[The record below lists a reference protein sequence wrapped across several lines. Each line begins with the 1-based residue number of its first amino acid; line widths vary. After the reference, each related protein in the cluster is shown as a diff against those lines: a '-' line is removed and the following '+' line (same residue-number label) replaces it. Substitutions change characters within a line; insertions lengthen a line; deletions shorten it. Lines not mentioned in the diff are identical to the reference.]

1 LLVFLVAAA
10 LCFAYCIEAK
20 ETHRKHKKAHDSQQK
35 KHMQEI
41 EQKLEALLELE
52 EEIESEMDNE
62 LDDPS
67 AEALEQRMAAEEEAE
82 LPEQEEAYQQFYG
95 EIPQNPCLKVYCGAG
110 RECIISDDGEGICQ
124 CIEEC
129 GGEIDERRMVCSN
142 KNTTWDNDCELYR
155 QRCQCAEGLPG
166 CKSSDNEHLHIDYY
180 GYCQEQ
186 KECEAEELDDFPRR
200 MREWLFNIMR
210 DMADRELLSQHYIS
224 MEKEAE
230 TDQNKKW
237 TNAVVWK
244 WCELDGHP
252 RDSSVSRH
260 ELFPLRA
267 PLFTLE
273 HCISEF
279 LDSCDPDDDHNIT
292 MKEWGACLKLSE
304 ENLDDLES
312 LCEDIRDE

>member
-1 LLVFLVAAA
+1 MKGNILSLFLVAV
-10 LCFAYCIEAK
+10 LCFAYTVEAK
-20 ETHRKHKKAHDSQQK
+20 ETHRKHKKAHEGQNK

-41 EQKLEALLELE
+41 EQKLEELLELE
-52 EEIESEMDNE
+52 DEIQSEMDNE
-62 LDDPS
+62 LDDP
-67 AEALEQRMAAEEEAE
+67 EAEENEQKWATEEEE
-82 LPEQEEAYQQFYG
+82 LEAYVQLYG
-95 EIPQNPCLKVYCGAG
+95 EIPENPCMNMYCGAG
-110 RECIISDDGEGICQ
+110 RECIISDDGEGVCQ
-124 CIEEC
+124 CVQEC
-129 GGEIDERRMVCSN
+129 GGDLDERRMVCSN

-155 QRCQCAEGLPG
+155 QRCMCAEGLTG
-166 CKSSDNEHLHIDYY
+166 CLNEDNEHLHIDYY
-180 GYCQEQ
+180 GHCQGQ
-186 KECEAEELDDFPRR
+186 KECEAEELNDFPRR

-210 DMADRELLSQHYIS
+210 DMADRELLSEHYIG

-230 TDQNKKW
+230 NDQNKKW

-292 MKEWGACLKLSE
+292 MKEWGSCLKLSE
-304 ENLDDLES
+304 ESLDDLEN
-312 LCEDIRDE
+312 LCEEIRDE